1 LVAEFSVPARIL
13 PAMCPSLV
21 QDAFLGQALKEWQPV
36 ESKGPISDGYVTF
49 GEPLI
54 YRIPKE
60 QLVGTDKVSI
70 TVSFFF
76 VKLSSHSTVKKS
88 LIFSV

>member
-1 LVAEFSVPARIL
+1 MGCRFSVPARIL

-21 QDAFLGQALKEWQPV
+21 QDAFLGQTLKEWQPV
-36 ESKGPISDGYVTF
+36 EPKGPISDGYVTF

-60 QLVGTDKVSI
+60 QLVGTNQVSI
-70 TVSFFF
+70 TVSLF
-76 VKLSSHSTVKKS
+76 
-88 LIFSV
+88 